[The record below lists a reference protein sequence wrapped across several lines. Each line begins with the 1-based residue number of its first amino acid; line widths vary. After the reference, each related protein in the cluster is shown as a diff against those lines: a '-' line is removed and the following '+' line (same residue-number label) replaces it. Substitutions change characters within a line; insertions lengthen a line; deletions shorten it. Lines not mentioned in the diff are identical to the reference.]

1 MRFREFERAARR
13 AYREIPEEYTSGLD
27 GLSVRQEA
35 LPHPVFPHI
44 YTLGM
49 CSTESYPSDWQ
60 GPETTRSVVALYY
73 GSFLELARLDPGF
86 DWEGELWETLTHE
99 LRHHLE
105 SLADED
111 ELGGVDYAM
120 EESFKRSE
128 GLDFDPCYYQS
139 GDEIAAGVFRVET
152 DFFIEQEW
160 TAERL
165 ARAGE
170 VRFDWRGKAFYI
182 DAPERLGDAHF
193 IWIDGVDAGPGELQ
207 LVLLRK
213 RRWWEAFLKRPAEE
227 LWESEAVARR
237 VGAAGGARDT
247 GLAKGVEGGR
257 GRSADPVRPEPG
269 ESGGPR

>member
-1 MRFREFERAARR
+1 MKFREFERAARR
-13 AYREIPEEYTSGLD
+13 AFREIPEEYTSGLD

-35 LPHPVFPHI
+35 LPHPVFPDIH
-44 YTLGM
+44 TLGM

-73 GSFLELARLDPGF
+73 GSFRELSRLDPGF

-99 LRHHLE
+99 VRHHLE
-105 SLADED
+105 SLADQD

-139 GDEIAAGVFRVET
+139 GDEVAPGVFRVET

-165 ARAGE
+165 ARVGE
-170 VRFDWRGKAFYI
+170 VRFHWRGEGFRI
-182 DAPERLGDAHF
+182 DVPERLGDAHF

-207 LVLLRK
+207 LVLVRK

-237 VGAAGGARDT
+237 VRGADAALDMGRARRVEGARGRDGNRMRPRPGGSGGAR
-247 GLAKGVEGGR
+247 
-257 GRSADPVRPEPG
+257 
-269 ESGGPR
+269 